1 MILEPSIDLWLL
13 LTTKIAKTER
23 AYLGR
28 GVHLGK
34 NYCYNCNKTR
44 KYGYI
49 GVFLAPKA
57 SIELCTLSV
66 FEKNQKDFKGIFEK
80 MRKMKEISKQSKQFQ
95 KNHKF
100 LRRFQKNQKW
110 IRKFKETD
118 KKLKEFS

>member
-66 FEKNQKDFKGIFEK
+66 FEKNQKDFKGIFKKNEK
-80 MRKMKEISKQSKQFQ
+80 NERNFQAIKTISKKSQVFKKISKESEM
-95 KNHKF
+95 N
-100 LRRFQKNQKW
+100 
-110 IRKFKETD
+110 
-118 KKLKEFS
+118 